1 MSEVQTFLD
10 ALSMRDAARDAAEPT
25 WVAARRQAAGARF
38 EAVGFP
44 TKRDEAWKYTDVRA
58 ISRGNFT
65 QAHDA
70 DFSPASAAAL
80 TLPIE
85 ALRLTFV
92 DGVFSAALS
101 DLTELPQGVRVEPL
115 SHAMQDNH
123 EAVGAVLGRLAGVD
137 FSPFTA
143 LNTAF
148 AEEGAVIRLAP
159 GALVE
164 KPIVVQFLSRASE
177 QPTMC
182 HPRVL
187 VEAGARSQ
195 ATVIEHYVG
204 EADAANFTNVV
215 SEVLLDRSAI
225 IAHYKLQ
232 EAPLADLHIASL
244 HIDQGRDSR
253 FTSFNLNLGGA
264 LVRNDIVADLN
275 AEGAETQYYGLFYGQ
290 GRQHVDN
297 HTLVNHNAPRTYSQE
312 NYKGILDDRARG
324 VFNGKVIVK
333 RDSQQIEAY
342 QNNANL
348 LLSDRA
354 EIDTKPELEIYADDV
369 KCSHGATTGQLDEE
383 AVYALRTRGIDE
395 QTARGL
401 LTLAFAGEVM
411 GEVRLDAI
419 AERVELAVAGKLP
432 ERFNLTGLVEV
443 AVALGEE

>member
-1 MSEVQTFLD
+1 MSEEQTFLD
-10 ALSMRDAARDAAEPT
+10 ALKARESARDVAEPT
-25 WVAARRQAAGARF
+25 WVAARRQAASARF

-44 TKRDEAWKYTDVRA
+44 TKRNEAWKYTDVRA
-58 ISRGNFT
+58 IARGDFALATDAEFSR
-65 QAHDA
+65 
-70 DFSPASAAAL
+70 ASAAAL
-80 TLPIE
+80 TLPLE

-92 DGVFSAALS
+92 DGIFSAPLS
-101 DLTELPQGVRVEPL
+101 DLSELPKGVIIEPL
-115 SHAMQDNH
+115 SQALETNH

-137 FSPFTA
+137 FSPFSA

-148 AEEGAVIRLAP
+148 AEEGAVIRFAP
-159 GALVE
+159 GTVVE
-164 KPIVVQFLSRASE
+164 KPIIIQFLSRAHERPVMS
-177 QPTMC
+177 

-187 VEAGARSQ
+187 IEAGARSE
-195 ATVIEHYVG
+195 ATVLEHYVG
-204 EADAANFTNVV
+204 EAEAANFTNVV
-215 SEVLLDRSAI
+215 SEALLARGAI
-225 IAHYKLQ
+225 LTHYKLQ
-232 EAPLADLHIASL
+232 EAPLGDLHIASL
-244 HIDQGRDSR
+244 HVDQGRDSR
-253 FTSFNLNLGGA
+253 FTSFNLNLGGG

-275 AEGAETQYYGLFYGQ
+275 AEGAEAQYYGLFFAQ

-297 HTLVNHNAPRTYSQE
+297 HTLVNHNAPHTFSQE
-312 NYKGILDDRARG
+312 NYKGILDDRAHG

-333 RDSQQIEAY
+333 RDSQKIEAH

-411 GEVRLDAI
+411 EVVKLDAV

-432 ERFNLTGLVEV
+432 ERFNLAGLVEA

>member
-1 MSEVQTFLD
+1 MSEEQTFLD
-10 ALSMRDAARDAAEPT
+10 ALEQRAGTRGTEPT
-25 WVAARRQAAGARF
+25 WVAARRQAASARF

-44 TKRDEAWKYTDVRA
+44 TRRDEAWKYTDVRA
-58 ISRGNFT
+58 IARGQFV
-65 QAHDA
+65 QPDDA
-70 DFSPASAAAL
+70 DFSQATAAAL
-80 TLPIE
+80 TLPLE

-101 DLTELPQGVRVEPL
+101 DIGELPKGVSIEPL
-115 SHAMQDNH
+115 SQAMQTNH

-137 FSPFTA
+137 FSPFAA

-148 AEEGAVIRLAP
+148 AEEGAVVRLAP
-159 GALVE
+159 GTVVE
-164 KPIVVQFLSRASE
+164 TPILLQFLSRAGE
-177 QPTMC
+177 QPAMC

-187 VEAGARSQ
+187 VEAGARSE

-204 EADAANFTNVV
+204 EAEAANFTNVI
-215 SEVLLDRSAI
+215 SELLLDRGAI
-225 IAHYKLQ
+225 LSHYKLQ
-232 EAPLADLHIASL
+232 EAPLGDMHIASV
-244 HIDQGRDSR
+244 HVDQGRDSR
-253 FTSFNLNLGGA
+253 YSSFNLNLGGA

-290 GRQHVDN
+290 GRQHIDN
-297 HTLVNHNAPRTYSQE
+297 HTLVNHNAPRTFSNE
-312 NYKGILDDRARG
+312 SYKGILDERARG

-411 GEVRLDAI
+411 EAVRLDAI

-432 ERFNLTGLVEV
+432 ERFNLTGLVET